1 MSRVID
7 SLRIETAL
15 KKLISLFGLFAA
27 LLFVAPVQHIVAQ
40 RPTVQVAQ
48 DPQSATVYITKTGKK
63 YHKDG
68 CRYLSQS
75 KIKTTLKE
83 AKANGYTACKVC
95 HPPQ

>member
-1 MSRVID
+1 MKKIA
-7 SLRIETAL
+7 SLL
-15 KKLISLFGLFAA
+15 VLFAA
-27 LLFVAPVQHIVAQ
+27 LLYVAPMQHIVAQ
-40 RPTVQVAQ
+40 QTTVQLAQ
-48 DPQSATVYITKTGKK
+48 DPQSTTVYITKTGKK

-83 AKANGYTACKVC
+83 AKANGYTPCKVC